1 MRRRTVK
8 STDILKVIAVLITL
22 GWMLFIFYLSSET
35 ADESTALSNRI
46 AEAIY
51 RIMIPDFE
59 ELDPA
64 KRMLYL
70 EAAAA
75 PVRKSAH
82 FLEFTILG
90 ALLCWNLILWTKL
103 NRKVILCS
111 AVAVGAAY
119 AASDEFH
126 QLFVHERSGQLSDV
140 LIDTAGVVI
149 GVILVILLC
158 SRKKGR
164 KQNRSPGKG

>member
-1 MRRRTVK
+1 MRTQTVR
-8 STDILKVIAVLITL
+8 SINILRVVVALATI
-22 GWMLFIFYLSSET
+22 GWMFFIFYLSSET
-35 ADESTALSNRI
+35 ADQSTALSNRI

-51 RIMIPDFE
+51 RVVIPDFE

-64 KRMLYL
+64 ERTIYL

-90 ALLCWNLILWTKL
+90 ALLCWDLILWTSL
-103 NRKVILCS
+103 NRKAILCL
-111 AVAVGAAY
+111 AVAAGALY

-140 LIDTAGVVI
+140 LIDTAGVVL
-149 GVILVILLC
+149 GAFLVMFLYKK
-158 SRKKGR
+158 RKRVG
-164 KQNRSPGKG
+164 